1 MQFNPDVRI
10 QGDLKVKAL
19 GTDALMQKEVR
30 SQRIQQFLQ
39 LTGNPMLAPWIN
51 PGPLLKEYAYSQD
64 LDPEEVI
71 NDLDQAKVI
80 AELIGKASA
89 MGGPGGQG
97 GPLDQ
102 GGPLGPSGL
111 MAGGMAEPGGS
122 TGTGNGNIG
131 PANVKLPGESGFS
144 GNEGDNGGN
153 IQAPPPQPQ

>member
-1 MQFNPDVRI
+1 
-10 QGDLKVKAL
+10 
-19 GTDALMQKEVR
+19 
-30 SQRIQQFLQ
+30 
-39 LTGNPMLAPWIN
+39 
-51 PGPLLKEYAYSQD
+51 

-89 MGGPGGQG
+89 MGELPGQS
-97 GPLDQ
+97 GPLD
-102 GGPLGPSGL
+102 PSGL

-122 TGTGNGNIG
+122 TGTGNGNIS

>member
-1 MQFNPDVRI
+1 
-10 QGDLKVKAL
+10 
-19 GTDALMQKEVR
+19 
-30 SQRIQQFLQ
+30 
-39 LTGNPMLAPWIN
+39 LAPWIN

-89 MGGPGGQG
+89 MGGLPGQSN
-97 GPLDQ
+97 PLSD
-102 GGPLGPSGL
+102 P
-111 MAGGMAEPGGS
+111 MAGGMEEPGGS

-131 PANVKLPGESGFS
+131 PANVKMPGESGFS